1 MAMLVRDLMVPT
13 VLTVSPGD
21 PISDIDRAMRETSDA
36 AAVVTEDEK
45 VVGLLTEKELAQ
57 ASNDAVAREVMNAD
71 CAVIAPS
78 ASLADAVR
86 SMTEKNQRFLPAVDG
101 GLVVGILSLTD
112 IRRWAKSGNESEHN
126 EVQKILTLSVGGY
139 ESQGPRT

>member
-1 MAMLVRDLMVPT
+1 MLVRDLMVPT